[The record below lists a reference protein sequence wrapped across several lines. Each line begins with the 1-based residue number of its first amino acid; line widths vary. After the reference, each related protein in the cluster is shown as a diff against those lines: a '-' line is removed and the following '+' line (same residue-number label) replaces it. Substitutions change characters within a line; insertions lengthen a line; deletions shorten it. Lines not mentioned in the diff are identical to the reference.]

1 MRTAFL
7 SAPTLLGAAA
17 ALAAALVGAAWAAPV
32 EGAAAPERVFRDALR
47 SGEPGPEM
55 VVVPAGR
62 FRMGCDR
69 ERRRRCGR
77 EVSFRSAFAM
87 SRYEVTFEDYD
98 RFAEAKG
105 GVRHDEALD
114 HGWGRGRR
122 PVIHVTRSDAL
133 AYAAWLSSQ
142 TGARYRLPSE
152 AEWEYAARAGTATK
166 WLWGDRFVAG
176 RANCWECGSRWDKDR
191 TAPVGSFP
199 PNAWGLHD
207 MAGNVHEMTL
217 DCWHKGYGNLPADG
231 SARTDPARESD
242 PDENGNCRRHTSR
255 GGSWLMYRATV
266 RSSFRVFF
274 KDEFGAFL
282 GIRLVRELD
291 GSAAEGEPGVA
302 VGASTVG
309 APRAGG

>member
-1 MRTAFL
+1 M
-7 SAPTLLGAAA
+7 
-17 ALAAALVGAAWAAPV
+17 LAAALVSAAWAAPG
-32 EGAAAPERVFRDALR
+32 EGASAPGRVFRDALR
-47 SGEPGPEM
+47 SGGPGPEM

-69 ERRRRCGR
+69 EGRRRCGR

-105 GVRHDEALD
+105 GARHDEAVD

-176 RANCWECGSRWDKDR
+176 LANCWECGSRWDKDR

-217 DCWHKGYGNLPADG
+217 DCWHKGYGSLPVDG
-231 SARTDPARESD
+231 SARTEPARESD
-242 PDENGNCRRHTSR
+242 PDENGNCRRHASR
-255 GGSWLMYRATV
+255 GGGWMLVRRTV
-266 RSSFRVFF
+266 RSSYRGFLRV
-274 KDEFGAFL
+274 DEFGAPI
-282 GIRLVRELD
+282 GIRLVRELAD
-291 GSAAEGEPGVA
+291 GAAEGGPVAA
-302 VGASTVG
+302 VGSLTAGAS
-309 APRAGG
+309 RAGG

>member
-1 MRTAFL
+1 M
-7 SAPTLLGAAA
+7 
-17 ALAAALVGAAWAAPV
+17 LAAALVGAAWAAPG
-32 EGAAAPERVFRDALR
+32 EGAAAPGRVFRDALR
-47 SGEPGPEM
+47 SGDLGPEM

-69 ERRRRCGR
+69 EGRRRCGR

-105 GVRHDEALD
+105 GARHDEAVD

-166 WLWGDRFVAG
+166 WLWGDEFVAG
-176 RANCWECGSRWDKDR
+176 LANCGDCGSRWDHDR

-199 PNAWGLHD
+199 PNAWGLYD
-207 MAGNVHEMTL
+207 MAGNVHEMLL
-217 DCWHKGYGNLPADG
+217 DCWHGGYGYGNLPADG
-231 SARTDPARESD
+231 TARTEPARESD
-242 PDENGNCRRHTSR
+242 PDENGNCRMHASR
-255 GGSWLMYRATV
+255 SGSWAASRQLV
-266 RSSFRVFF
+266 QSSVRVFRRV
-274 KDEFGAFL
+274 EQFGAYL
-282 GIRLVRELD
+282 GIRLVRELAD
-291 GSAAEGEPGVA
+291 SAAESGPGAAVGSPT
-302 VGASTVG
+302 VGASCASG
-309 APRAGG
+309 